1 MDNRKLRLTN
11 RVCGSREILH
21 LWRFRCIDCCFGWR
35 CLNFKAMTLACRTRR
50 NCSFSSSLE
59 LDHSLCYVCVWLS
72 PTKRTAR
79 ALRPSRQES
88 QTAQRWPH
96 GPDIDSS
103 PQSCI
108 VRAAT
113 LRVSA
118 RWSTSSLSLSQTFS
132 SSLRMLRVCST
143 IVLLRVALSEL
154 QRSESLPAGPL
165 HLSLSHTFS
174 GSLRMLRVCSTTVLL
189 RAATLRVRHFP
200 PKPLEELHRCSLS
213 VCDHFVRDSARVP
226 LPFNTGYC
234 CTRMFH
240 ECMPNVLTRC
250 FTT

>member
-1 MDNRKLRLTN
+1 MDNRKLRSTN
-11 RVCGSREILH
+11 RVCGSHEILH
-21 LWRFRCIDCCFGWR
+21 LWRFRCVDCCFGWR
-35 CLNFKAMTLACRTRR
+35 CLNFKATTLACRTRR
-50 NCSFSSSLE
+50 NCSSSSSSE
-59 LDHSLCYVCVWLS
+59 LDHSLCYVCVCLS

-88 QTAQRWPH
+88 QTAQRRPH

-132 SSLRMLRVCST
+132 
-143 IVLLRVALSEL
+143 
-154 QRSESLPAGPL
+154 
-165 HLSLSHTFS
+165 

-189 RAATLRVRHFP
+189 RAALS
-200 PKPLEELHRCSLS
+200 ELQRSESATSLQN
-213 VCDHFVRDSARVP
+213 P
-226 LPFNTGYC
+226 
-234 CTRMFH
+234 
-240 ECMPNVLTRC
+240 
-250 FTT
+250 

>member
-1 MDNRKLRLTN
+1 MDNRKLRLMN

-21 LWRFRCIDCCFGWR
+21 LWRFRCVDCCFGWR

-50 NCSFSSSLE
+50 NCSSSSSLE
-59 LDHSLCYVCVWLS
+59 LDHSLCYVCMCLS
-72 PTKRTAR
+72 PTKRTTR

-88 QTAQRWPH
+88 QTAQRRPH

-118 RWSTSSLSLSQTFS
+118 RWSTSSLSLLDLFWLPAHASCLLYYS
-132 SSLRMLRVCST
+132 SPQSCTVRVATLRVFARWST
-143 IVLLRVALSEL
+143 S
-154 QRSESLPAGPL
+154 S
-165 HLSLSHTFS
+165 LSLSQTFS

-189 RAATLRVRHFP
+189 RAALS
-200 PKPLEELHRCSLS
+200 ELQRSESATSLQN
-213 VCDHFVRDSARVP
+213 P
-226 LPFNTGYC
+226 
-234 CTRMFH
+234 
-240 ECMPNVLTRC
+240 
-250 FTT
+250 